1 MGRRIIKT
9 DGPRRDLARLR
20 TVAIVAVL
28 VAIVLVGVFLVVM
41 RSTAAGH

>member
-1 MGRRIIKT
+1 
-9 DGPRRDLARLR
+9 
-20 TVAIVAVL
+20 VAIVAVL